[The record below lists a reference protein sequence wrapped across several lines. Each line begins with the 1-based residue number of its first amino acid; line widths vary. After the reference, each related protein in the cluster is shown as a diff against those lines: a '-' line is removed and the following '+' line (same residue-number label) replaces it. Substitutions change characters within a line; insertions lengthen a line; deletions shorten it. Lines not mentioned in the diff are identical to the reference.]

1 MDPLIV
7 ARRLPRIAERAMRAA
22 IRKGIANGGITA
34 RALVGDAL
42 AGFDARVARELG
54 AGPRSA
60 LLFAERNRIA
70 RELRA
75 FAERRLA
82 ARLCALRRRDVI
94 AVGADA
100 SPFDAVVRN
109 RRGRRYAIVLRR
121 LPCDGT
127 RLELLGRMRIAA
139 KRARTP
145 VDGVLVYDFG
155 DASVRLLN
163 QAGAERVYG
172 DLRAS

>member
-22 IRKGIANGGITA
+22 IRRGLENRRLTT
-34 RALVGDAL
+34 RAIVGDAL
-42 AGFDARVARELG
+42 VRFDALASREAG
-54 AGPRSA
+54 AGVRSA

-75 FAERRLA
+75 FVEGRLA
-82 ARLCALRRRDVI
+82 VRLGALPRRDI
-94 AVGADA
+94 LAVGKEA
-100 SPFDAVVRN
+100 SPFDAIVRN
-109 RRGRRYAIVLRR
+109 RRGRRYGIVLRR
-121 LPCDGT
+121 LPRDGT
-127 RLELLGRMRIAA
+127 RLELLGRMRGAA
-139 KRARTP
+139 KTARTP
-145 VDGVLVYDFG
+145 VDGVLVYDFA